1 MNLAYLSPFAN
12 HLWQSTLFAGGA
24 ALLTLALRRNHA
36 RVRYWV
42 WLAASCK
49 FLLPFSLLI
58 ALGGQ
63 SRWRTLPETT
73 PTNLSVVMDEVTSH
87 LRLLRFPPVL
97 ANGVACRKPASGHS
111 LELYGHADSS
121 ASPVRGGFAGGASG
135 LRFAPGRRAA

>member
-36 RVRYWV
+36 RVRYGV

-63 SRWRTLPETT
+63 SRWQTLPKTT
-73 PTNLSVVMDEVTSH
+73 PTLSVVMDEVTQPFAAPA
-87 LRLLRFPPVL
+87 FPSPVL
-97 ANGVACRKPASGHS
+97 AK
-111 LELYGHADSS
+111 
-121 ASPVRGGFAGGASG
+121 ASPAWRQRES
-135 LRFAPGRRAA
+135 